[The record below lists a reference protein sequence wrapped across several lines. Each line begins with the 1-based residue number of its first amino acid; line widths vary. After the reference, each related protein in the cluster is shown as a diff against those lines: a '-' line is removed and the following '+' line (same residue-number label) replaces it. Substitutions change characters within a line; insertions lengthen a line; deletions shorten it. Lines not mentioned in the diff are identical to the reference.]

1 MTTQEPDPPDP
12 RLVALAGIRILSR
25 ILNKGGTEPDDLLR
39 LAAFV
44 AVLERLRDHLG
55 EP

>member
-1 MTTQEPDPPDP
+1 MTIQEPDAPDP

-25 ILNKGGTEPDDLLR
+25 VLDKGGTEPDDLLR
-39 LAAFV
+39 IAAYIG
-44 AVLERLRDHLG
+44 ALERFRDSLG